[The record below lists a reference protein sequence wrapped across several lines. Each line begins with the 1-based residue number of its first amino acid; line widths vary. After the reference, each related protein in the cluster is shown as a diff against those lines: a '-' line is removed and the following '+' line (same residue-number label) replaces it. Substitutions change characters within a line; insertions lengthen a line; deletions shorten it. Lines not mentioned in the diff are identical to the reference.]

1 MFLINNVAF
10 LITMKFFLFW
20 KSFLTF
26 LLKIDNDISKVI
38 DVEAFLKEFSRKFEV
53 LSDVLV
59 DGDLEIHIPD
69 LSIVNS

>member
-26 LLKIDNDISKVI
+26 LLKIDNDISKVV
-38 DVEAFLKEFSRKFEV
+38 DVEAFLKEFSCKFEV

>member
-26 LLKIDNDISKVI
+26 LLKIDNDISKVV